1 MNTWGYR
8 AALNF
13 TLRKDGW
20 YFTLGGNM
28 DNRRTRYT
36 LDPKANMNTWEFAA
50 KTELNWQSDN
60 GWNISGKYGMHSY
73 RGYSD
78 GYGKPEHIVNLEL
91 SKDIKAFTISL
102 KCDDVLNQTRSF
114 YRTTSAEYVQDVE
127 RNVIGR
133 TILLGVSFNFGKMNA
148 AKNAQ
153 VQQAMYNMMF

>member
-50 KTELNWQSDN
+50 KTELN
-60 GWNISGKYGMHSY
+60 
-73 RGYSD
+73 
-78 GYGKPEHIVNLEL
+78 
-91 SKDIKAFTISL
+91 
-102 KCDDVLNQTRSF
+102 
-114 YRTTSAEYVQDVE
+114 
-127 RNVIGR
+127 
-133 TILLGVSFNFGKMNA
+133 A